1 MQYKQFPPNPS
12 LEHLKSQA
20 KQLLKAHK
28 EGALDA
34 CQRIRAFFPKLSD
47 ATDIEIQDAAFG
59 LQDAQL
65 VIAREYGFASWTRL
79 KEAVR
84 HQERDAEK
92 ISPKDLLFQ
101 ILRTPDLTQGSIQ
114 RVEELITDA
123 PSLIFAS
130 WTRLKE
136 AVRHQERDAEKI
148 SPKDLLFQILRTPDL
163 TQGDI
168 QRVEELITDT
178 PSLISATDENGQ
190 TPIEALA
197 SRDLINFG
205 KERWYRPIRQLYDLF
220 MEHGAVTNIV
230 AAIRMDDLEQVQA
243 EINSKPDVLRQRFDI
258 PGNWRGVNLLAIAAG
273 CARIEI
279 AKVLIAADRSLVT
292 EGQAE
297 GKAPMDLL
305 VKPWHHSAFEAEP
318 RKPLYDLL
326 VENGAIPD
334 LAAALMMDD
343 WTRAGAYVTSNPQL
357 LEQQF
362 VCGNQIKF
370 RPSEIAAAYGRDFIF
385 GLLCAVATANTIDI
399 TQDLAS
405 ALTQTFDL
413 DVTEQ
418 LLETSKPSPSV
429 MTNALVFACEVYQPE
444 KVRLLLKYGADPSA
458 SVRAKFRYD
467 VIQNLKLRDNAS
479 HDYEMSPLLVAI
491 GTWYGVREE
500 APALDECLGVVEA
513 LLEAEPDLQ
522 RNYKVDIDGEILELT
537 PLAYTQKLASL
548 FPDKPFDRIIEV
560 LLAADAV

>member
-1 MQYKQFPPNPS
+1 MQQKQFPPNPS

-20 KQLLKAHK
+20 KQLLKAHQ
-28 EGALDA
+28 EGTLDA

-47 ATDIEIQDAAFG
+47 ATDVEIQDAAFG

-79 KEAVR
+79 KEDVL
-84 HQERDAEK
+84 HQERNTETLPA
-92 ISPKDLLFQ
+92 KDLLFQ
-101 ILRTPDLTQGSIQ
+101 ILRTPDLTQ
-114 RVEELITDA
+114 A
-123 PSLIFAS
+123 
-130 WTRLKE
+130 
-136 AVRHQERDAEKI
+136 
-148 SPKDLLFQILRTPDL
+148 
-163 TQGDI
+163 DI
-168 QRVEELITDT
+168 QRVEDLLTAD
-178 PSLISATDENGQ
+178 PSLVSTRDEDGR

-197 SRDLINFG
+197 SRGLINFG
-205 KERWYRPIRQLYDLF
+205 KERWYSPIRQLYDIF
-220 MEHGAVTNIV
+220 REHGAATHVV
-230 AAIRMDDLEQVQA
+230 AAVLMDDREHVEA
-243 EINSKPDVLRQRFDI
+243 SIRNNPEVLKQRFDI
-258 PGNWRGVNLLAIAAG
+258 SRQWRGISLLAIAAG
-273 CARIEI
+273 CNRIKI
-279 AKVLIAADRSLVT
+279 AKVLIEADPSLVT

-305 VKPWHHSAFEAEP
+305 VKPWHHSAFDAEP
-318 RKPLYDLL
+318 RKPFYNLL

-370 RPSEIAAAYGRDFIF
+370 RPIEIAAAYGRDFIF